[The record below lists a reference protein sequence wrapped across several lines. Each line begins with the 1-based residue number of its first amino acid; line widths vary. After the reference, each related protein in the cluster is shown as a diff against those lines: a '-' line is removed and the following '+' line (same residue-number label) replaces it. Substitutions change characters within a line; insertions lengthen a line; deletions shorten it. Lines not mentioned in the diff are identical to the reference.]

1 MIHQTHLRLALFAIA
16 IGVVVVYPAAP
27 DKLFSERADATSHF
41 YGTIGRTLEVEMIL
55 TKHGAQ
61 IEGSYEY
68 AAHRKAIPLKGRVL
82 KPYKYELEETGPD
95 GAVSGRFKINEAGE
109 LSTWETADHKRKLP
123 VVLGEITPEQHQLLQ
138 KIWDTKPQ
146 ITSLIAGFDHACVM
160 RTIGVAC
167 WGDVPLMPGVAF
179 GGPEMIAYRALPHLL
194 MDDKVTAYATG
205 SHRSCIVQSGAMRCW
220 QPNDPTL
227 MLREPTLVPG
237 FDHGVTAIGSND
249 RYTCA
254 VMSGALK
261 CWDGSSLSAGS
272 ITEII
277 SSGVSALSSG
287 DPQCA
292 VMYGGGLKCWSME
305 YDQQEK
311 HPKLAVQDIAGL
323 KGELRSLSAT
333 GLDQQHFAC
342 AVDAEGL
349 KCWGNNY
356 GGILDARTGHPVRN
370 LPPAPIAGLETGVTS
385 VATELSHICVIKEGK
400 VFCWGGLNS
409 VGELGNGTSNY
420 VQGLVQVNGID
431 NATQVAVGPRY
442 GCALTS
448 SSHILCW
455 GDNEFGQTGN
465 ASHDICSEPQRYGD
479 PIKTPCNLHPVRVR
493 GLD

>member
-1 MIHQTHLRLALFAIA
+1 MILPSHLRLALFTIA
-16 IGVVVVYPAAP
+16 IGVVVRYPPAT

-68 AAHRKAIPLKGRVL
+68 ATHRKAIPLKGRVL
-82 KPYKYELEETGPD
+82 KPYEYELNETGPD
-95 GAVSGRFKINEAGE
+95 GAVSGSFKINEAGE
-109 LSTWETADHKRKLP
+109 LSTWESADHKRKLS
-123 VVLGEITPEQHQLLQ
+123 VVLGEITLEQHQLLQ

-160 RTIGVAC
+160 RTIGAAC
-167 WGDVPLMPGVAF
+167 WGDVPLMPGLAF
-179 GGPEMIAYRALPHLL
+179 GGPEMIAFRALPHLL
-194 MDDKVTAYATG
+194 IDDKVTAYATG
-205 SHRSCIVQSGAMRCW
+205 SHRSCIVQFGAMRCW

-261 CWDGSSLSAGS
+261 CWDGSSFSAGS

-277 SSGVSALSSG
+277 SSGVTGLSSG

-292 VMYGGGLKCWSME
+292 VMSGGGLKCWSME

-349 KCWGNNY
+349 KCWGNNFA
-356 GGILDARTGHPVRN
+356 GILGKRPGNPIRN

-400 VFCWGGLNS
+400 VYCWGGLNS
-409 VGELGNGTSNY
+409 FGELGDGTTTY
-420 VQGLVQVNGID
+420 VQGLAQVKGID

-448 SSHILCW
+448 SSHVLCW

-465 ASHDICSEPQRYGD
+465 ASHDICSEAQRHGD
-479 PIKTPCNLHPVRVR
+479 PIKTPCNLHPVTVR